1 MGSVRL
7 KAKRKEEL
15 IRASTWRGSLAKTGK
30 SIQLQLIGSPNTG
43 KSCMI
48 FRFINDKFVEDY
60 EPTLKDTFKQD
71 YKIDGETVMLHLHDN
86 SSLEDVGALRQV
98 DGFICVYAINDAKS
112 FQDILNSYYHLTKQL
127 KSLTPFIL
135 VGNKADLKSA
145 REVSYERGLAAAKSM
160 NALFFETSCRSGFNV
175 EKSFV
180 QLLKEIAFIKSGGAT
195 HQDKQSN
202 ESSKELKNSSVD
214 KQRAKTLNEKERDC
228 VII

>member
-15 IRASTWRGSLAKTGK
+15 IRASTWRGSFAKTSK

-60 EPTLKDTFKQD
+60 EPTLRDTFKQD

-86 SSLEDVGALRQV
+86 STLEDVSALRQV
-98 DGFICVYAINDAKS
+98 DGFICVYAINNLKS
-112 FQDILNSYYHLTKQL
+112 FQDLLATYYHLTKQL

-180 QLLKEIAFIKSGGAT
+180 QLLKEITFIKSGGAT
-195 HQDKQSN
+195 LQDKLSN
-202 ESSKELKNSSVD
+202 ESSNELKNSSVD
-214 KQRAKTLNEKERDC
+214 KQRVKTLKERDC